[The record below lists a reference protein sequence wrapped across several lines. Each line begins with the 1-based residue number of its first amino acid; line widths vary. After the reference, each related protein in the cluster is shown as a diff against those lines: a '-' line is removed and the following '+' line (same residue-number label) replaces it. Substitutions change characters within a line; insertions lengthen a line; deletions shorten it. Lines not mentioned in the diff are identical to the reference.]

1 MPQSFDSNSLNKR
14 AVIDSGFS
22 PLNRYNKRLKY
33 RPSLMLQNS
42 LDSIAE
48 EKDKNKSNRSQ
59 QQITKAVK
67 DLVPPVDRH

>member
-1 MPQSFDSNSLNKR
+1 
-14 AVIDSGFS
+14 
-22 PLNRYNKRLKY
+22 
-33 RPSLMLQNS
+33 MLQNS